1 MDLLLTVLLLL
12 GCLLLSNVIS
22 NYIPFIP
29 VALIQVP
36 LGLILVL
43 LFEDIAL
50 DIETEWFLLLFIAPL
65 LYNDGR
71 NYPRD
76 ELWRMKGAILSNA
89 VLLVFLTT
97 LGGGLFIHW
106 LIDEVPLAA
115 AFALAAILSPTDPVA
130 VNGIAKRV
138 RLPRKV
144 LNLVRGESLIND
156 ASGLVAFNY
165 AITAVVTG
173 YFSLQEAAL
182 DFSYKFVA
190 GGILGLVL
198 ALLLIGIRLALRRQ
212 GIIDVT
218 FHTLLQILTPFFIFI
233 ISEDVLHASG
243 VIAVVVAGIVHS
255 LVREQTATLVAE
267 EQVLTEN
274 IWTIL
279 LFILNGIVFLLLGMS
294 IPASMSGILENP
306 RLGYGLIFFYVI
318 AIGLVILGIR
328 FIWAYLFSVY
338 EYNYGKIAPDSKPSF
353 KTSLLVSLTGVR
365 GTVTMVGVLSIPLLV
380 ENGDDFPQRSLLLFL
395 AAGTILFTLIL
406 ATVSLPLL
414 NRMPKEESMVKPEMS
429 LQEARRLVLLASI
442 QTIRSE
448 MNKENELAAYDLMD
462 EYKWRFEQLDSS
474 EIPESEADNERE
486 RKINEIRRAGL
497 RAERSFIKRIKE
509 NGKIGQKIYKAFEK
523 SFDRREELASDNI
536 RSFSLYLH
544 GKLRRAWNRFK
555 GSSLEMNRNR
565 PKSFPEGQEYQLQAM
580 QAAVKELERMAEN
593 SEDEELVHEVITE
606 YRHKIARMENPDQV
620 IADKYE
626 MQKEVLR
633 IRVLDVGRSEIF
645 RLYES
650 GSISR
655 EDVKEL
661 RRFIN
666 HVESVTLFEQNE

>member
-1 MDLLLTVLLLL
+1 M
-12 GCLLLSNVIS
+12 
-22 NYIPFIP
+22 
-29 VALIQVP
+29 
-36 LGLILVL
+36 
-43 LFEDIAL
+43 
-50 DIETEWFLLLFIAPL
+50 LLFIAPL

-89 VLLVFLTT
+89 ILLVFLTT
-97 LGGGLFIHW
+97 LGGGFFIHW
-106 LIDEVPLAA
+106 LIDEIPLAA

-138 RLPRKV
+138 RLPKKV

-173 YFSLQEAAL
+173 YFSWQEAAL

-243 VIAVVVAGIVHS
+243 VIAVVVAGIIHS

-306 RLGYGLIFFYVI
+306 EMGLGLIFSYVI

-328 FIWAYLFSVY
+328 FIWAYLFSIY

-365 GTVTMVGVLSIPLLV
+365 GTVTMVGVLSIPLLL
-380 ENGDDFPQRSLLLFL
+380 ENGDGFPQRSLLLFL

-414 NRMPKEESMVKPEMS
+414 NRLPKEQSVTKPEMS
-429 LQEARRLVLLASI
+429 LEEARRLVLLASL
-442 QTIRSE
+442 QKIRSE
-448 MNKENELAAYDLMD
+448 MNKENELAAYDLID
-462 EYKWRFEQLDSS
+462 EYKWRFEQLDPS
-474 EIPESEADNERE
+474 ENPKSEADKERV
-486 RKINEIRRAGL
+486 RKINELRRIGL
-497 RAERSFIKRIKE
+497 KTERSFIKRLKE
-509 NGKIGQKIYKAFEK
+509 NGEMDRKIFKAFEK
-523 SFDRREELASDNI
+523 SFDRREEVASDNI
-536 RSFSLYLH
+536 RSFSLYLQ

-555 GSSLEMNRNR
+555 GSAIEVNRK
-565 PKSFPEGQEYQLQAM
+565 PKSFPEGQEYQLQAL
-580 QAAVKELERMAEN
+580 QAAVKELEKLAE
-593 SEDEELVHEVITE
+593 DKGDDDLLHEVITE
-606 YRHKIARMENPDQV
+606 YRHKIARMENPDQT

-626 MQKEVLR
+626 IQKEVLR

-655 EDVKEL
+655 EEVKEL

-666 HVESVTLFEQNE
+666 HVESVTLFEQEE

>member
-1 MDLLLTVLLLL
+1 M
-12 GCLLLSNVIS
+12 
-22 NYIPFIP
+22 
-29 VALIQVP
+29 
-36 LGLILVL
+36 
-43 LFEDIAL
+43 
-50 DIETEWFLLLFIAPL
+50 LLFIAPL

-89 VLLVFLTT
+89 ILLVFLTT
-97 LGGGLFIHW
+97 LGGGFFIHW
-106 LIDEVPLAA
+106 LIDEIPLAA

-138 RLPRKV
+138 RLPKKV

-173 YFSLQEAAL
+173 YFSWQEAAL

-243 VIAVVVAGIVHS
+243 VIAVVVAGIIHS

-306 RLGYGLIFFYVI
+306 EMGLGLIFSYVI

-328 FIWAYLFSVY
+328 FIWA
-338 EYNYGKIAPDSKPSF
+338 
-353 KTSLLVSLTGVR
+353 
-365 GTVTMVGVLSIPLLV
+365 
-380 ENGDDFPQRSLLLFL
+380 
-395 AAGTILFTLIL
+395 
-406 ATVSLPLL
+406 
-414 NRMPKEESMVKPEMS
+414 
-429 LQEARRLVLLASI
+429 
-442 QTIRSE
+442 
-448 MNKENELAAYDLMD
+448 
-462 EYKWRFEQLDSS
+462 
-474 EIPESEADNERE
+474 
-486 RKINEIRRAGL
+486 
-497 RAERSFIKRIKE
+497 
-509 NGKIGQKIYKAFEK
+509 
-523 SFDRREELASDNI
+523 
-536 RSFSLYLH
+536 
-544 GKLRRAWNRFK
+544 
-555 GSSLEMNRNR
+555 
-565 PKSFPEGQEYQLQAM
+565 
-580 QAAVKELERMAEN
+580 
-593 SEDEELVHEVITE
+593 
-606 YRHKIARMENPDQV
+606 
-620 IADKYE
+620 
-626 MQKEVLR
+626 
-633 IRVLDVGRSEIF
+633 
-645 RLYES
+645 
-650 GSISR
+650 
-655 EDVKEL
+655 
-661 RRFIN
+661 
-666 HVESVTLFEQNE
+666 

>member
-1 MDLLLTVLLLL
+1 M
-12 GCLLLSNVIS
+12 
-22 NYIPFIP
+22 
-29 VALIQVP
+29 
-36 LGLILVL
+36 
-43 LFEDIAL
+43 
-50 DIETEWFLLLFIAPL
+50 LLFIAPL

-89 VLLVFLTT
+89 ILLVFLTT
-97 LGGGLFIHW
+97 LGGGFFIHW
-106 LIDEVPLAA
+106 LIDEIPLAA

-138 RLPRKV
+138 RLPKKV

-173 YFSLQEAAL
+173 YFSWQEAAL

-243 VIAVVVAGIVHS
+243 VIAVVVAGIIHS

-306 RLGYGLIFFYVI
+306 EMGLGLIFSYVI

-328 FIWAYLFSVY
+328 FIWAYLFSIY

-365 GTVTMVGVLSIPLLV
+365 GTVTMVGVLSIPLLL
-380 ENGDDFPQRSLLLFL
+380 ENGDGFPQRSLLLFL

-414 NRMPKEESMVKPEMS
+414 NRLPKEQSVTKPEMS
-429 LQEARRLVLLASI
+429 LEEARRMVLLASL
-442 QTIRSE
+442 QKIRSE
-448 MNKENELAAYDLMD
+448 MNKENELAAYDLID
-462 EYKWRFEQLDSS
+462 EYKWRFEQLDPS
-474 EIPESEADNERE
+474 ENPKSEADKERV
-486 RKINEIRRAGL
+486 RKINELRRIGL
-497 RAERSFIKRIKE
+497 KTERSFIKRLKE
-509 NGKIGQKIYKAFEK
+509 NGEMDRKIFKAFEK
-523 SFDRREELASDNI
+523 SFDRREEVASDNI
-536 RSFSLYLH
+536 RSFSLYLQ

-555 GSSLEMNRNR
+555 GSAIEVNRK
-565 PKSFPEGQEYQLQAM
+565 PKSFPEGQEYQLQAL
-580 QAAVKELERMAEN
+580 QAAVKELEKLAE
-593 SEDEELVHEVITE
+593 DKGDDDLLHEVITE
-606 YRHKIARMENPDQV
+606 YRHKIARMENPDQT

-626 MQKEVLR
+626 IQKEVLR

-655 EDVKEL
+655 EEVKEL

-666 HVESVTLFEQNE
+666 HVESVTLFEQEE